1 MKWDNDE
8 YGYLKLQIFEYL
20 RKNISQEDAEKIS
33 IASLMKEIDVMIS
46 NLMAIDDRNKIGRE

>member
-33 IASLMKEIDVMIS
+33 IASLMREIDVMIS
-46 NLMAIDDRNKIGRE
+46 NLMAIDDRKKKGGE